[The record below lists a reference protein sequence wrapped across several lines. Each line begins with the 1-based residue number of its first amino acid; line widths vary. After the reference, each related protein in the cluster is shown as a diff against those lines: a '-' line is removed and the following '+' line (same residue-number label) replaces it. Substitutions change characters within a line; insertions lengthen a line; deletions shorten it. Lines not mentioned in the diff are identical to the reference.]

1 MESWLEETVQN
12 YKPVGR
18 YEANIASAA
27 RYRLEAM
34 SFYKNLWSE
43 IRSNA
48 FQYNN
53 LPNTLSHYWTLSDRL
68 LLLGGSANFD
78 VRFIQIQYYIKR
90 LELKKAFID
99 IEDMYIKTPA
109 EQEQAVWDTL
119 EREINRVLNHSPIG
133 KAVDVFGILG
143 NTVISAAK
151 TLYPEPIYS
160 KYTSYTPP
168 SSSPKGDQSPSS
180 ETPVNE
186 AKKE

>member
-18 YEANIASAA
+18 YEDNLTSAA

-48 FQYNN
+48 FQYTN

-68 LLLGGSANFD
+68 LLLSGSAHFD
-78 VRFIQIQYYIKR
+78 VSFIQIQYYTKR
-90 LELKKAFID
+90 LEFKKALID

-109 EQEQAVWDTL
+109 EQEQLVWDNL
-119 EREINRVLNHSPIG
+119 EREVNRILNHSTIG
-133 KAVDVFGILG
+133 KAVDMFGILAG
-143 NTVISAAK
+143 TAIGAARS
-151 TLYPEPIYS
+151 LYPEPIYP

-168 SSSPKGDQSPSS
+168 SESPKADSSPPSG
-180 ETPVNE
+180 TPANE
-186 AKKE
+186 AK